1 MSRSWY
7 VLRTRPRSEGVA
19 AAALEREG
27 MELFLPRVRRP
38 DADAGGASA
47 PLFPGYIFLRQDMEG
62 KRLPPLD
69 RFPGVLGW
77 VEFDG
82 VVPTVPDEVIAD
94 LARRVEAINHG
105 GGLWARFQAG
115 QRVRVVSEHMDVLAR
130 VLEEPRSPQARVR
143 VLLEFMGRLVSAQ
156 VPWASLQPVQS
167 DAGLPAQ
174 AHKARRTRGRG
185 RWTKGF
191 GPRAVASA

>member
-1 MSRSWY
+1 MSRHWY
-7 VLRTRPRSEGVA
+7 VLRTRPHSERVA
-19 AAALEREG
+19 AAALERDG
-27 MELFLPRVRRP
+27 MELFLPCVRRP
-38 DADAGGASA
+38 HRDAGEVSA
-47 PLFPGYIFLRQDMEG
+47 PLFPGYIFLRHDLEG
-62 KRLPPLD
+62 ERLPSLD

-77 VEFDG
+77 VEFCG

-94 LARRVEAINHG
+94 LAHRVEAINRG
-105 GGLWARFQAG
+105 GGLWTRFQAG
-115 QRVRVVSEHMDVLAR
+115 QRVRVVSEHLEVLAR

-167 DAGLPAQ
+167 GAGLPAR
-174 AHKARRTRGRG
+174 APRRTRGRG
-185 RWTKGF
+185 RWTRGF

>member
-1 MSRSWY
+1 MSRNWY
-7 VLRTRPRSEGVA
+7 VLRTRPRAEGVA

-38 DADAGGASA
+38 DADAGEAYA
-47 PLFPGYIFLRQDMEG
+47 PLFPGYIFLRQDMKG

-82 VVPTVPDEVIAD
+82 VVPTVPDEVVAD
-94 LARRVEAINHG
+94 LARRVEAINRG
-105 GGLWARFQAG
+105 GGLWTRFRPG
-115 QRVRVVSEHMDVLAR
+115 QHVRVVLDHLDTLAR

-156 VPWASLQPVQS
+156 VPWSNLQPVQS
-167 DAGLPAQ
+167 EAGLPAR
-174 AHKARRTRGRG
+174 APRRTRGRG
-185 RWTKGF
+185 RWTRGF
-191 GPRAVASA
+191 GPQAVASA